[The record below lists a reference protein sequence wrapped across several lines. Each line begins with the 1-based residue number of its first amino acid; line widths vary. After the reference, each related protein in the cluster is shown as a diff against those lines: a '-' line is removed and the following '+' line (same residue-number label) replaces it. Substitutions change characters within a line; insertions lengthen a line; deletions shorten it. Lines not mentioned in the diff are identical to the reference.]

1 MKIHDQ
7 LSLALRM
14 FKTRPMRTALT
25 VLGVGV
31 GIGTVL
37 FLVSLGYGLQQTI
50 LNRIAS
56 ADTLLTL
63 DVSAGSEKYAL
74 TANAVAAIGKLPHVT
89 ELSRLSN
96 LPAQATEGALTSDSH
111 VMLIDPSFF
120 RLSGLKTE
128 QGKAFEDGEKPT
140 AVISSAG
147 VLLFGLKPETII
159 GKKIMLLFSIN
170 SSTGS
175 GKTAVTKEIVES
187 GSYVVSGVVS
197 DDSASYIYL
206 PLSAIPASVIPRF
219 DLVKV
224 KVESSNNLEPVRT
237 AILNQGF
244 VVSAVSDTIDQ
255 AKNIFHIVQIIL
267 GLFGLVALIVSA
279 IGMFNTMTITLLER
293 TNEIGIMR
301 AIGITKKDIR
311 SIFLVESMVMGFLGG
326 LGGMTMGMTAGFVVN
341 WGMNILA
348 ARFHGPV
355 VSLFYTPPW
364 FIMVILIFSTV
375 IGFLTG
381 VYPSV
386 RASRLNPLDALRY
399 K

>member
-147 VLLFGLKPETII
+147 VLLFGDGSAMDRDFDVPVRRDDRAEEIFCPTAGAALYRRAMLDEMLGLAGAAGI
-159 GKKIMLLFSIN
+159 G
-170 SSTGS
+170 
-175 GKTAVTKEIVES
+175 
-187 GSYVVSGVVS
+187 
-197 DDSASYIYL
+197 L
-206 PLSAIPASVIPRF
+206 PL
-219 DLVKV
+219 
-224 KVESSNNLEPVRT
+224 
-237 AILNQGF
+237 
-244 VVSAVSDTIDQ
+244 
-255 AKNIFHIVQIIL
+255 
-267 GLFGLVALIVSA
+267 
-279 IGMFNTMTITLLER
+279 
-293 TNEIGIMR
+293 
-301 AIGITKKDIR
+301 
-311 SIFLVESMVMGFLGG
+311 
-326 LGGMTMGMTAGFVVN
+326 
-341 WGMNILA
+341 
-348 ARFHGPV
+348 
-355 VSLFYTPPW
+355 
-364 FIMVILIFSTV
+364 
-375 IGFLTG
+375 
-381 VYPSV
+381 
-386 RASRLNPLDALRY
+386 ASR
-399 K
+399 